1 MYKNTA
7 YGAKIMGKRA
17 ERARQMF
24 LEGYN
29 CSQSVVGA
37 FIDLFDMDK
46 TTALKFCEGLGGGMG
61 RMRLTCGAVSA
72 MALIAGLK
80 MSSGKA
86 GDLKGRGELYA
97 EIRSMAEEFKA
108 QNGSIICADL
118 LGAAMPKDNS
128 AMPEARTP
136 EYYRR
141 RPCAQK
147 IYECALILEKHLL
160 GEQDGRKEPSGQ
172 EKQDNRS

>member
-1 MYKNTA
+1 
-7 YGAKIMGKRA
+7 
-17 ERARQMF
+17 
-24 LEGYN
+24 
-29 CSQSVVGA
+29 
-37 FIDLFDMDK
+37 
-46 TTALKFCEGLGGGMG
+46 
-61 RMRLTCGAVSA
+61 
-72 MALIAGLK
+72 

-118 LGAAMPKDNS
+118 LGAAMPKDNA